1 MQGRGAPGKEVY
13 AMSFFDTL
21 AEMLVLLFAIACGYA
36 ANRLGILGGETD
48 KKISKLLLTVTLPA
62 MILGS
67 VCTGDA
73 LPEPSVVL
81 GTLGVALVF
90 YLLEFAFVLAV
101 PPLLGGTPGQKGVW
115 RYTLAFPNVAFIGYP
130 VVSALFGR
138 EALFYAAILVLPFN
152 LMTFTLGPL
161 LLAGAKRFS
170 LRQMLS
176 PCVAASVLALV
187 LALGR
192 LRPPAMIGE
201 ALEFVGGVTVPL
213 SLLFVGSLLAGMSRM
228 LPSPRLWILTAVRLL
243 VLPAALCLLLR
254 RMGTD
259 ALILG
264 VAVTQM
270 AMPAAVNGS
279 LLCMEYG
286 GDAECMAQ
294 VTFVSTLAS
303 IVTIPI
309 LAALLF

>member
-1 MQGRGAPGKEVY
+1 
-13 AMSFFDTL
+13 MSFLDTL
-21 AEMLVLLFAIACGYA
+21 AEMLVLLFAIAAGYA

-48 KKISKLLLTVTLPA
+48 RKISRLLLSVTLPS

-67 VCTGDA
+67 VCTGET
-73 LPEPSVVL
+73 LPEASVVL
-81 GTLGVALVF
+81 GTLGVAVIF
-90 YLLEFAFVLAV
+90 YGLEFVFVLAV
-101 PPLLGGTPGQKGVW
+101 PPLLGGTPGQRGVW

-130 VVSALFGR
+130 VVSALFGT
-138 EALFYAAILVLPFN
+138 EALFYAVILVLPFN

-161 LLAGAKRFS
+161 MLAGAKRFS
-170 LRQMLS
+170 LRQMFS
-176 PCVAASVLALV
+176 PCVAASILALV

-192 LRPPAMIGE
+192 LRPPAMVGE
-201 ALEFVGGVTVPL
+201 ALSFVGGVTVPL
-213 SLLFVGSLLAGMSRM
+213 SLLFVGSLLAGMPLGRM
-228 LPSPRLWILTAVRLL
+228 LASPRLWILTAVRLL
-243 VLPAALCLLLR
+243 ALPAVLCFLLR
-254 RMGTD
+254 WMGTD
-259 ALILG
+259 PLILG

-294 VTFVSTLAS
+294 ITFVSTLAS

>member
-1 MQGRGAPGKEVY
+1 
-13 AMSFFDTL
+13 MSFLDTL
-21 AEMLVLLFAIACGYA
+21 SEMLVLLFAIAAGFL
-36 ANRLGILGGETD
+36 ANRMGILGGGTD
-48 KKISKLLLTVTLPA
+48 KKISRLLLAITLPS

-67 VCTGDA
+67 VCTGEA
-73 LPEPSVVL
+73 LPEAGVVL
-81 GTLGVALVF
+81 GTLGVAAVF
-90 YLLEFAFVLAV
+90 YLLEFAFVLAA

-130 VVSALFGR
+130 VVSALFGP
-138 EALFYAAILVLPFN
+138 EALFYAVILVLPFN

-161 LLAGAKRFS
+161 MLTGAKRFS
-170 LRQMLS
+170 LRQMFS
-176 PCVAASVLALV
+176 PCVAASILALV

-213 SLLFVGSLLAGMSRM
+213 SLLFVGSLLAGLPLGRM
-228 LPSPRLWILTAVRLL
+228 LASPRLWILTAVRLL
-243 VLPAALCLLLR
+243 ALPSVLCFLLR
-254 RMGTD
+254 WMGTD
-259 ALILG
+259 PLILG
-264 VAVTQM
+264 VAVIQM

-294 VTFVSTLAS
+294 ITFVSTLAS

-309 LAALLF
+309 LAAVLF

>member
-1 MQGRGAPGKEVY
+1 M
-13 AMSFFDTL
+13 
-21 AEMLVLLFAIACGYA
+21 
-36 ANRLGILGGETD
+36 
-48 KKISKLLLTVTLPA
+48 
-62 MILGS
+62 
-67 VCTGDA
+67 
-73 LPEPSVVL
+73 
-81 GTLGVALVF
+81 
-90 YLLEFAFVLAV
+90 
-101 PPLLGGTPGQKGVW
+101 W

-130 VVSALFGR
+130 VVSALFGP
-138 EALFYAAILVLPFN
+138 EALFYAVILVLPFN

-161 LLAGAKRFS
+161 MLTGAKRFS
-170 LRQMLS
+170 LRQMFS
-176 PCVAASVLALV
+176 PCVAASILALV

-213 SLLFVGSLLAGMSRM
+213 SLLFVGSLLAGLPLGRM
-228 LPSPRLWILTAVRLL
+228 LASPRLWILTAVRLL
-243 VLPAALCLLLR
+243 ALPSVLCFLLR
-254 RMGTD
+254 WMGTD
-259 ALILG
+259 PLILG

-294 VTFVSTLAS
+294 ITFVSTLAS

-309 LAALLF
+309 LAAVLF

>member
-1 MQGRGAPGKEVY
+1 
-13 AMSFFDTL
+13 MSFLDTL
-21 AEMLVLLFAIACGYA
+21 SEMLVLLFAIAAGFL

-48 KKISKLLLTVTLPA
+48 KKISKLLLTLTLPA

-130 VVSALFGR
+130 VVSALFGP
-138 EALFYAAILVLPFN
+138 EALFYAVILVLPFN

-176 PCVAASVLALV
+176 PCVAASLLALV
-187 LALGR
+187 LALAR
-192 LRPPAMIGE
+192 LRPPAVIGE
-201 ALEFVGGVTVPL
+201 ALDFVGGVTVPL
-213 SLLFVGSLLAGMSRM
+213 SLLFVGSLLAGMPLGRM
-228 LPSPRLWILTAVRLL
+228 LASPRLWILTALRLL
-243 VLPAALCLLLR
+243 VLPAALCFLLR

>member
-1 MQGRGAPGKEVY
+1 
-13 AMSFFDTL
+13 MSFLDTL
-21 AEMLVLLFAIACGYA
+21 AEMLVLLFAIAAGFL

-48 KKISKLLLTVTLPA
+48 KKISRLLLSITLPS

-67 VCTGDA
+67 VCTGEA
-73 LPEPSVVL
+73 LPERTVVMS
-81 GTLGVALVF
+81 TLGVAAVF

-130 VVSALFGR
+130 VVSALFGA
-138 EALFYAAILVLPFN
+138 EALFYAVILVLPFN

-161 LLAGAKRFS
+161 MLTGAKRFS
-170 LRQMLS
+170 LRQMFS
-176 PCVAASVLALV
+176 PCVLASVLALV
-187 LALGR
+187 LALAR
-192 LRPPAMIGE
+192 LRPPAVIGE

-213 SLLFVGSLLAGMSRM
+213 SLLFVGSLLAGMPLGRM
-228 LPSPRLWILTAVRLL
+228 LASPRLWILTAVRLL
-243 VLPAALCLLLR
+243 ALPAALCFLLR
-254 RMGTD
+254 WMGTD

-294 VTFVSTLAS
+294 VTFVSTLTS

-309 LAALLF
+309 LAAFLF

>member
-1 MQGRGAPGKEVY
+1 
-13 AMSFFDTL
+13 MSFLDTL
-21 AEMLVLLFAIACGYA
+21 SEMLVLLFAIAAGFL

-90 YLLEFAFVLAV
+90 YLLEFAFVLAA

-130 VVSALFGR
+130 VVSALFGA
-138 EALFYAAILVLPFN
+138 EALFYAVILVLPFN

-161 LLAGAKRFS
+161 LLTGAKRFS
-170 LRQMLS
+170 LRQMFS
-176 PCVAASVLALV
+176 PCVAASLLALV
-187 LALGR
+187 LALAR
-192 LRPPAMIGE
+192 LRPPAVIGE
-201 ALEFVGGVTVPL
+201 ALDFVGGVTVPL
-213 SLLFVGSLLAGMSRM
+213 SLLFVGSLLAGMPLGRM
-228 LPSPRLWILTAVRLL
+228 LASPRLWILTALRLL
-243 VLPAALCLLLR
+243 VLPAALCFLLR

-294 VTFVSTLAS
+294 TTFVTTLAS
-303 IVTIPI
+303 IITIPI

>member
-1 MQGRGAPGKEVY
+1 
-13 AMSFFDTL
+13 MSFLDTL
-21 AEMLVLLFAIACGYA
+21 SEMLVLLFAIAAGFL

-90 YLLEFAFVLAV
+90 YLLEFAFVLAA

-130 VVSALFGR
+130 VVSALFGP
-138 EALFYAAILVLPFN
+138 EALFYAVILVLPFN
-152 LMTFTLGPL
+152 LLSFTLGPL
-161 LLAGAKRFS
+161 LLTGAKRFS
-170 LRQMLS
+170 LRQMFS
-176 PCVAASVLALV
+176 PCVAASLLALV
-187 LALGR
+187 LALAR
-192 LRPPAMIGE
+192 LRPPAVIGE
-201 ALEFVGGVTVPL
+201 ALDFVGGVTVPL
-213 SLLFVGSLLAGMSRM
+213 SLLFVGSLLAGMPLGRM
-228 LPSPRLWILTAVRLL
+228 LASPRLWILTALRLL
-243 VLPAALCLLLR
+243 VLPAALCFLLR

-294 VTFVSTLAS
+294 TTFVTTLAS
-303 IVTIPI
+303 IITIPI

>member
-1 MQGRGAPGKEVY
+1 
-13 AMSFFDTL
+13 MSFFDTL
-21 AEMLVLLFAIACGYA
+21 AEMLVLLFAIAAGFL
-36 ANRLGILGGETD
+36 ANRMGILGGGTD
-48 KKISKLLLTVTLPA
+48 KKISRLLLTITLPA

-67 VCTGDA
+67 VCTGEA
-73 LPEPSVVL
+73 LPEAAVMMVA
-81 GTLGVALVF
+81 LGVAAVF

-101 PPLLGGTPGQKGVW
+101 PPLLGGTPGQRGVW

-130 VVSALFGR
+130 VVSALFGP
-138 EALFYAAILVLPFN
+138 EALFYAVILVLPFN

-161 LLAGAKRFS
+161 MLTGAKRFS
-170 LRQMLS
+170 LRQMFS
-176 PCVAASVLALV
+176 PCVVASILALI

-201 ALEFVGGVTVPL
+201 ALEFLGGVTVPL
-213 SLLFVGSLLAGMSRM
+213 SLLFVGSLLAGMPLGRM
-228 LPSPRLWILTAVRLL
+228 LASPRLWILTAVRLL
-243 VLPAALCLLLR
+243 ALPAVLCFLLR
-254 RMGTD
+254 WMGTD
-259 ALILG
+259 PLILG

-294 VTFVSTLAS
+294 VTLVSTLVS
-303 IVTIPI
+303 ILTIPI

>member
-1 MQGRGAPGKEVY
+1 
-13 AMSFFDTL
+13 MSFLDAFS
-21 AEMLVLLFAIACGYA
+21 EMLVLLFAIASGWA

-48 KKISKLLLTVTLPA
+48 RKISRLLLSITLPS

-73 LPEPSVVL
+73 LPEASVVL
-81 GTLGVALVF
+81 RVLGVSAVF
-90 YLLEFAFVLAV
+90 YLVEFACALAV

-130 VVSALFGR
+130 VVTALFGQ
-138 EALFYAAILVLPFN
+138 EALFYAMILVLPFN

-161 LLAGAKRFS
+161 MLTGAKRFS

-176 PCVAASVLALV
+176 PCVVVSIVALGLALT
-187 LALGR
+187 R
-192 LRPPAMIGE
+192 LRPPALVGE

-213 SLLFVGSLLAGMSRM
+213 SLLFVGSLLAGMPFGRM
-228 LPSPRLWILTAVRLL
+228 LASPRMWILTAVRLL
-243 VLPAALCLLLR
+243 ALPAVLWGILR
-254 RMGTD
+254 WMGTD
-259 ALILG
+259 SLVLG

-294 VTFVSTLAS
+294 VTFVTTLAS

-309 LAALLF
+309 LAAALL